1 MEYQR
6 LRSITFDSDTEIY
19 TYDVAESNSDE
30 VEICVSRN
38 KGEALSVPAGTFALS
53 IRAVH
58 SLLHLPILVGTYAQG
73 FGAGNHARFVRDYLS
88 MQGLDDMAEKMDSV
102 EHRIRKRVLGK
113 EEELEEELEGLRWGF
128 ANIPY
133 ATVNRLDLEP
143 AVRSLLSFA
152 TIAAWTALAMD
163 IWAQAVNLR
172 VGPLAKNALN
182 VEGSEATRE
191 ETKSIKAV
199 WLAKTA
205 LICVTT
211 WEHC

>member
-38 KGEALSVPAGTFALS
+38 KVEALSVPAGTFALS

>member
-38 KGEALSVPAGTFALS
+38 KVEALSVPAGTFALS

-88 MQGLDDMAEKMDSV
+88 MQGLVDIAEKMDSV

-152 TIAAWTALAMD
+152 TIAAWTALAID

-172 VGPLAKNALN
+172 VDPLAKNALN

>member
-38 KGEALSVPAGTFALS
+38 KVEALSVPAGTFALS

-88 MQGLDDMAEKMDSV
+88 MQGLDDIAEKMDSV
-102 EHRIRKRVLGK
+102 EQKPKESPRERRRAGRRARRSALGFR
-113 EEELEEELEGLRWGF
+113 EYSLCHGEL
-128 ANIPY
+128 P
-133 ATVNRLDLEP
+133 
-143 AVRSLLSFA
+143 
-152 TIAAWTALAMD
+152 
-163 IWAQAVNLR
+163 
-172 VGPLAKNALN
+172 
-182 VEGSEATRE
+182 
-191 ETKSIKAV
+191 
-199 WLAKTA
+199 
-205 LICVTT
+205 
-211 WEHC
+211 

>member
-88 MQGLDDMAEKMDSV
+88 MQGLDDIAEKMDSV